1 MGMRILYY
9 VEIIH
14 GKLDLGSLGEEVSQA
29 SQRIMGRQK
38 TIQLQKQTENLWI
51 VLKKEIEK
59 LDLDYQKLVVF
70 QDGLPDT
77 EPQLIQ
83 RIIEE
88 GAKKGSPNYLLLQ
101 KLKDKGATIV
111 GTEDPKLLM
120 EEYKMAQEEFKERN
134 LYRQRQL
141 VIAHRA
147 KKVQLIRERDKFIA
161 QKIDQNLTEGRVG
174 IVFMGMIHKVKE
186 RLPSDIQVKLI
197 DLIPLEVRSLFQP
210 LL

>member
-1 MGMRILYY
+1 MRILYY

-147 KKVQLIRERDKFIA
+147 KKTKLSRERDKFIA